1 MIQITPQMRILVAV
15 EHADFRCGIDG
26 LARLCKARLQ
36 EDPFSGALFVFR
48 NRKGTAIKALT
59 YDGQGFWLFYKR
71 LSAGKFRF
79 WPRRADEAVT
89 ALAAH
94 ELQVLLCAGDPS
106 ATQAAPAWRS
116 VTPRAPTAATTAGA
130 AGGD

>member
-15 EHADFRCGIDG
+15 EPADFRCGIDG

-48 NRKGTAIKALT
+48 NRKGTAVKALA
-59 YDGQGFWLFYKR
+59 YDGQGFWLLYKR
-71 LSAGKFRF
+71 LSTGRFRF
-79 WPRRADEAVT
+79 WPSQAGEAVT

-106 ATQAAPAWRS
+106 ATKAAPAWRP
-116 VTPRAPTAATTAGA
+116 VTPRAPKAAAD
-130 AGGD
+130 GG